1 MTIKRPQTEDELIDL
16 VHSIDIEAPP
26 ALRARVEDMVA
37 EAAARRGRPRPAVR
51 RGGSGRSGVWRARP
65 LTGALTLA
73 VVVAALAVALT
84 SGGGSHGLSLRSGGS
99 HGLSL
104 RSAAAP
110 TLLAS
115 TTRGPVRSGH
125 SQFLAAEVGGVRFP
139 YLEDAL
145 GWRSSGGRTDTVAGR
160 AVTTVFY
167 SRGAARVGY
176 SIYAGVP
183 APSARGGVLHL
194 FRGTAYRVLA
204 GNGTA
209 IISWK
214 RDGHLCVMS
223 SSSASASA
231 LIHLAGWSGGSAT
244 AA

>member
-73 VVVAALAVALT
+73 VVVAALVVALT
-84 SGGGSHGLSLRSGGS
+84 SGGGS

-125 SQFLAAEVGGVRFP
+125 SEFLAAEVSGVRFP

-145 GWRSSGGRTDTVAGR
+145 GWRSSGGRTDTV
-160 AVTTVFY
+160 
-167 SRGAARVGY
+167 
-176 SIYAGVP
+176 
-183 APSARGGVLHL
+183 
-194 FRGTAYRVLA
+194 
-204 GNGTA
+204 
-209 IISWK
+209 
-214 RDGHLCVMS
+214 
-223 SSSASASA
+223 
-231 LIHLAGWSGGSAT
+231 
-244 AA
+244 